1 MNGLLGRIERMRR
14 KDFLSKE
21 VWKTSLND
29 AKKGRENKRGHIP
42 FRLNFL
48 FFIIFVLFVALILR
62 LGNLQIVNSDKWEKE
77 IKSATVTTVKQS
89 TPRGSIYDAT
99 GKVLATNQ
107 ANAAITFTRTNDMS
121 ATDMLA
127 LAKELNQL
135 IEMPADENLNPR
147 DLKDYYLADK
157 KHLEAAQKKLSTK
170 DQLKSSSEQYQAM
183 IDQIDDDQLKFDE
196 NELKIA
202 TIFTRLNSG
211 QNLKP
216 VFVKNKDVT
225 NEELAIVAENASKL
239 PGIST
244 GTDWDREVV
253 TASNPLASIIG
264 RVSTSKQGLPSEEAE
279 EYLKKGYFSNDRVG
293 TSFLEKQYEDQLQG
307 KKSEYEVT
315 IDNNG
320 TISNTKEL
328 SAGSKGDNLK
338 LTIDEAFQDKFDEI
352 VKNGY
357 QELINSGDAE
367 FSNGIY
373 AVAMN
378 PKTGAILGVSGYYHE
393 EGSSEI
399 QDDAIGTFVGRQFEP
414 GSAIK
419 AATITTGFDHDVITP
434 ENNTIY
440 DQPIYLAGSPAKA
453 SVFNPYGS
461 NNRYIDAA
469 QALEI
474 SSNSYMMQIALRLL
488 GIDYKGGSL
497 QIPGLADQ
505 KTAYEQLR
513 EGFAQYGLGVKT
525 GVDMPEEAVG
535 GQVAYNELSDANFD
549 GGKVLDLAF
558 GQFDTYTPI
567 QLAQY
572 VSAIANGGERVAPH
586 FVEGIYDN
594 NENGDLGTL
603 QKAIEK
609 KVLNKI
615 DITPEEMA
623 IIQQGMHDVVH
634 GNDPFTTARPLATA
648 KMDLSAKTGT
658 AEAYAYKDGQEI
670 PVNNLNA
677 VVYGPTED
685 PEIAVS
691 IMIPRIKQ
699 SNHSYP
705 NLSIT
710 KDIMDAYYDMYLAK

>member
-1 MNGLLGRIERMRR
+1 MKR
-14 KDFLSKE
+14 KEFLSKE
-21 VWKTSLND
+21 KWESKLSD
-29 AKKGRENKRGHIP
+29 AKQGRENKRGHIP

-48 FFIIFVLFVALILR
+48 FLIIFVLFVSLILR

-77 IKSATVTTVKQS
+77 IKSATVTTIKQS

-121 ATDMLA
+121 AEDLLRIAT
-127 LAKELNQL
+127 ELNQL
-135 IEMPADENLNPR
+135 IDMPADDALSTR

-157 KHLEAAQKKLSTK
+157 THLEAAQKKLSAK
-170 DQLKSSSEQYQAM
+170 EQLKSSSDQYQLM
-183 IDQIDDDQLKFDE
+183 IDQITDEQLQL
-196 NELKIA
+196 NEEQLKIA

-216 VFVKNKDVT
+216 VFVKNQGVT
-225 NEELAIVAENASKL
+225 DQELAVVSENAAKV

-244 GTDWDREVV
+244 GTDWDRDVV
-253 TASNPLASIIG
+253 TDNITLASLIG

-293 TSFLEKQYEDQLQG
+293 TSFLEKQYESDLQG

-320 TISNTKEL
+320 TIANTKEL

-338 LTIDEAFQDKFDEI
+338 LTIDEAFQTQFDAI
-352 VKNGY
+352 VKSGY
-357 QELINSGDAE
+357 QQLIDSGDAE

-419 AATITTGFDHDVITP
+419 AATITTGFDNGVITP
-434 ENNTIY
+434 SNNTIY

-453 SVFNPYGS
+453 SVFNPTGS

-488 GIDYKGGSL
+488 GIDYKGGTL

-505 KTAYEQLR
+505 KTAYEELR
-513 EGFAQYGLGVKT
+513 AGFAQYGLGVKT
-525 GVDMPEEAVG
+525 GVDMPEEAKG
-535 GQVAYNELSDANFD
+535 GQVAYDELSDENFE
-549 GGKVLDLAF
+549 GGKILDLAF

-572 VSAIANGGERVAPH
+572 AAAIANGGQRIAPH
-586 FVEGIYDN
+586 FVEGIYGN
-594 NENGDLGTL
+594 NENGDLGDVKQT
-603 QKAIEK
+603 IET
-609 KVLNKI
+609 KVLNNI
-615 DITPEEMA
+615 EITPEEMA

-634 GNDPFTTARPLATA
+634 GNDPFTTARPLASA

-677 VVYGPTED
+677 VVYGPTAD
-685 PEIAVS
+685 PEIVVS

-699 SNHSYP
+699 SNHTYP
-705 NLSIT
+705 NLLIT
-710 KDIMDAYYDMYLAK
+710 KQIMDMYYDMYVAQ